1 MLKDRIATAVNADTA
16 TVANAANAE
25 TPAVAAAAVAPA
37 ELPPANWNR
46 MLNYLQVASGNIPE
60 ALEEFIHQVNYMPR
74 SRYAWHKALEKVD
87 DPAESPG
94 SRAAC
99 FHHLVGQSTGD
110 ALTGDPVARQPEYD
124 RYCNPAL
131 PEWAYL
137 TPPEQIAHIVRRI
150 RNEFPEV
157 VAAEKAAL
165 PALIDEHI
173 ASLGI
178 TEEDIAEAIRETRR
192 EERCYPSA

>member
-1 MLKDRIATAVNADTA
+1 MLKDRIDTAVNA
-16 TVANAANAE
+16 E
-25 TPAVAAAAVAPA
+25 TTAVAAAAVAPA

-46 MLNYLQVASGNIPE
+46 MLNYLQVASGNIPD

-74 SRYAWHKALEKVD
+74 SRYAWHKAREKVD

-99 FHHLVGQSTGD
+99 FHHLIGQSTGD

>member
-1 MLKDRIATAVNADTA
+1 MLKDRIAPAVNADATAVNADPA
-16 TVANAANAE
+16 TVAAA
-25 TPAVAAAAVAPA
+25 TLPPA

-46 MLNYLQVASGNIPE
+46 MLNYLQVASGNIPD
-60 ALEEFIHQVNYMPR
+60 ALEVLTYRVTYMPP
-74 SRYAWHKALEKVD
+74 SRYAWHKALERVD
-87 DPAESPG
+87 DPEESPG

-110 ALTGDPVARQPEYD
+110 ALTGDPVAHQRPYD

-131 PEWAYL
+131 PEWMYL
-137 TPPEQIAHIVRRI
+137 TPPEQIAHIVQRI

-157 VAAEKAAL
+157 VAAQKAAL
-165 PALIDEHI
+165 YELTQARID
-173 ASLGI
+173 SLGI
-178 TEEDIAEAIRETRR
+178 TPEDIAEAIRETRR

>member
-1 MLKDRIATAVNADTA
+1 MLKNPTATAVAAVDATAVNADTA
-16 TVANAANAE
+16 V
-25 TPAVAAAAVAPA
+25 VAAAAVVPA

-46 MLNYLQVASGNIPE
+46 MLNYLQVASGNIPD
-60 ALEEFIHQVNYMPR
+60 ALEVLTYRVTYMPP
-74 SRYAWHKALEKVD
+74 SRYAWHKALERVD
-87 DPAESPG
+87 DPEESPG

-99 FHHLVGQSTGD
+99 FHHLIGQSTGD
-110 ALTGDPVARQPEYD
+110 ALTGDPVAHQRPYD

-131 PEWAYL
+131 PEWMYL

-157 VAAEKAAL
+157 VAAQKAAL

>member
-1 MLKDRIATAVNADTA
+1 MLKNPTATAVAAVDTTAVNAETA
-16 TVANAANAE
+16 T
-25 TPAVAAAAVAPA
+25 VAAAAVAPA

-46 MLNYLQVASGNIPE
+46 MLNYLQVASGNIPD
-60 ALEEFIHQVNYMPR
+60 ALEVLTYRVTYMPP
-74 SRYAWHKALEKVD
+74 SRYAWHKALERVD
-87 DPAESPG
+87 DPEESPG

-110 ALTGDPVARQPEYD
+110 ALTGDPVAHQRPYD
-124 RYCNPAL
+124 RYCKPAL
-131 PEWAYL
+131 PEWMYL

-157 VAAEKAAL
+157 VAAQKAAL
-165 PALIDEHI
+165 PALIDERI

-178 TEEDIAEAIRETRR
+178 TPEDIAEAIRETRR

>member
-1 MLKDRIATAVNADTA
+1 MR
-16 TVANAANAE
+16 
-25 TPAVAAAAVAPA
+25 
-37 ELPPANWNR
+37 
-46 MLNYLQVASGNIPE
+46 NYYRVASGVITD

-87 DPAESPG
+87 NPEESPG

-99 FHHLVGQSTGD
+99 FHQLVGQSTGD
-110 ALTGDPVARQPEYD
+110 ALAGDPVAWQRPYD
-124 RYCNPAL
+124 RNGKAL
-131 PEWAYL
+131 PDWAYL
-137 TPPEQIAHIVRRI
+137 TPPEQITHIVQRI
-150 RNEFPEV
+150 RREFPEV

-178 TEEDIAEAIRETRR
+178 TEEDIAEAIREARQ
-192 EERCYPSA
+192 EEQCYPSA

>member
-1 MLKDRIATAVNADTA
+1 MLKNPTAAAVDTTAVNADT
-16 TVANAANAE
+16 T
-25 TPAVAAAAVAPA
+25 TVAAAAVAPA

-74 SRYAWHKALEKVD
+74 SRYAWHKALERVD
-87 DPAESPG
+87 DPEESPG

-99 FHHLVGQSTGD
+99 FHHLIGQSTGD

-124 RYCNPAL
+124 RYCNQAL

-178 TEEDIAEAIRETRR
+178 TPEDIAEAIREVRW
-192 EERCYPSA
+192 EEQCYPSA

>member
-1 MLKDRIATAVNADTA
+1 MLKNPTATAVAAVDTPAVNADTA
-16 TVANAANAE
+16 
-25 TPAVAAAAVAPA
+25 AVAAAAPAPA

-110 ALTGDPVARQPEYD
+110 ALTGDPVAHQRPYD

-131 PEWAYL
+131 PEWMYL

-157 VAAEKAAL
+157 VAAQKAAL
-165 PALIDEHI
+165 YELTQARID
-173 ASLGI
+173 SLGI
-178 TEEDIAEAIRETRR
+178 TPEDIAEAIRETRR

>member
-1 MLKDRIATAVNADTA
+1 MLKNPTATAVAAVDATAVNVDTA
-16 TVANAANAE
+16 
-25 TPAVAAAAVAPA
+25 AVPAAALPPA

-46 MLNYLQVASGNIPE
+46 MLNYLQVASGNIPD
-60 ALEEFIHQVNYMPR
+60 ALEVLTYRVTYMPP

-99 FHHLVGQSTGD
+99 FHHLIGQSTGD
-110 ALTGDPVARQPEYD
+110 ALTGDPVAHQRPYD

-131 PEWAYL
+131 PEWMYL

-157 VAAEKAAL
+157 VAAQKAAL
-165 PALIDEHI
+165 PALIDERI